1 MEPTAVKAV
10 APPSTVLEPAFAVAG
25 EGKKIRVRIAPS
37 PTGPLHVGTARTAL
51 FNWLFARQHGG
62 MFVLRIEDTDKERS
76 EQQYERMIF
85 DGLSWLG
92 FDWDEGPTLNDDGTR
107 GPDKG
112 SFGPYRQSERTA
124 IYRRYLQDLLEKGEA
139 YYCYCTK
146 EDLEA
151 QRQAMLD
158 AGLPPRYSGHC
169 RNLTAPPEG
178 RTPEVIRFKVP
189 EIKVEFI
196 DMVHG
201 KASFDAALLG
211 DQVIAK
217 DLDTPLYNFAVV
229 VDDALMEIT
238 HVIRGD
244 DHFSN
249 TPKQILVQR
258 ALGFPTPHY
267 AHLPLILNPD
277 RSKMS
282 KRFSDVALANY
293 RERGYLPDA
302 IVNFIGLLGWHPKE
316 DHEVF
321 DRDFAVE
328 HFDIAR
334 VQKTGAIFN
343 EEKLDWLNREHMK
356 KMPIAELAAIAEPF
370 FANAGIIDPRDG
382 ASHGVGSRTL
392 LMRAVALQ
400 LSRAKTLVEIAES
413 SRFLFTLPSYEP
425 TLLVWKGASASD
437 ATAALTDAAAA
448 LAALDDDGFT
458 SRDALMRALT
468 PLIDARGRGAVL
480 WPLRVALSGQAVS
493 PDPMEIM
500 EVIGKE
506 ETHARIE
513 KALQGLAMRP

>member
-1 MEPTAVKAV
+1 MELSAVKTV
-10 APPSTVLEPAFAVAG
+10 APSLATEPALAPAEEDEKV
-25 EGKKIRVRIAPS
+25 RVRIAPS
-37 PTGPLHVGTARTAL
+37 PTGPLHIGTARTAL
-51 FNWLFARQHGG
+51 FNWLFARQQGG
-62 MFVLRIEDTDKERS
+62 KFILRIEDTDKERS
-76 EQQYERMIF
+76 EKQYEQMIF

-92 FDWDEGPTLNDDGTR
+92 FDWDEGPTLNTDGTI

-112 SFGPYRQSERTA
+112 AFGPYRQSERTA
-124 IYRRYLQDLLEKGEA
+124 IYRKYIQELLEKGEA

-146 EDLEA
+146 EDIEA
-151 QRQAMLD
+151 QRQAMLE

-169 RNLTAPPEG
+169 RNLTPPPD
-178 RTPEVIRFKVP
+178 RKPEVIRFKIP
-189 EIKVEFI
+189 EIKVEFT
-196 DMVHG
+196 DMIHG

-229 VDDALMEIT
+229 VDDALMRIT

-258 ALGFPTPHY
+258 ALGFPTPQY

-302 IVNFIGLLGWHPKE
+302 IVNFLGLLGWHPKD
-316 DHEVF
+316 DHEIF
-321 DRDFAVE
+321 DRAFAVAN
-328 HFDIAR
+328 FDIAR

-356 KMPIAELAAIAEPF
+356 AMPIGELAALVKPF
-370 FANAGIIDPRDG
+370 FAKAGIETAAAEVLDDG
-382 ASHGVGSRTL
+382 NGS
-392 LMRAVALQ
+392 MFERAVALQ
-400 LSRAKTLVEIAES
+400 LARAKTLAEIAES
-413 SRFLFTLPSYEP
+413 ARFLFVMPSYEP
-425 TLLVWKGASASD
+425 KLLCWKDSAPND
-437 ATAALTDAAAA
+437 AQDALRDAQQALTELDQAGFSSREALMNA
-448 LAALDDDGFT
+448 LAPAT
-458 SRDALMRALT
+458 
-468 PLIDARGRGAVL
+468 DARGRGAVL
-480 WPLRVALSGQAVS
+480 WPLRVSLSGQSAS

-500 EVIGKE
+500 QVLGKTE
-506 ETHARIE
+506 SLRRIASAIA
-513 KALQGLAMRP
+513 ALGSMG